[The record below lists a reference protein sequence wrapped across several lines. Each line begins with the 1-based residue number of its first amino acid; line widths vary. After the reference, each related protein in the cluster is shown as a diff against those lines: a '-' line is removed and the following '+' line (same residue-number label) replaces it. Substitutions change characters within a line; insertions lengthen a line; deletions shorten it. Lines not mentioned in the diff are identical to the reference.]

1 MLICLVMQSS
11 SIAAVSVMEKHERKA
26 FAVALSIPSVQ
37 SSAISNHHG
46 MRKENTVG
54 LHLSILV
61 VLLCLR
67 FTSRAWPTCE
77 SPLLEFV
84 GLASITSWTGPFKN

>member
-1 MLICLVMQSS
+1 
-11 SIAAVSVMEKHERKA
+11 
-26 FAVALSIPSVQ
+26 
-37 SSAISNHHG
+37 

-84 GLASITSWTGPFKN
+84 GLASITSWTGPFKNFLSGPYHLPATLDEKNLLGRMQRRKEFVVVTIDLCNEGDGFT